1 MTETAALE
9 LFLLILSGTA
19 LGLMA
24 ATWVGLRVLDRRLE
38 QRRRRRQSP
47 SPLPGK

>member
-24 ATWVGLRVLDRRLE
+24 ATWVVLRLLDRRLE
-38 QRRRRRQSP
+38 QRRRRREGP
-47 SPLPGK
+47 SLIPEK